1 MEEFP
6 QPLTTPHLCFYLWI
20 CDVCTISMF
29 HTAPPPPAEL
39 SKEKRAAVVKQV
51 EFYFSDENLPTDKF
65 MKQRMQKGGAQGK
78 LLRDG

>member
-1 MEEFP
+1 
-6 QPLTTPHLCFYLWI
+6 
-20 CDVCTISMF
+20 MF